1 MGRPELPLAT
11 CSAQPWAAGFS
22 LWGWFG
28 FSVGLHLGLCFPGL
42 DSERRAEGGPLA
54 ELRAPRGRCRR
65 QGPHFWDT
73 QRGPEGWGAGSL
85 DPCGPTLILTQR
97 VSRPPRSLEVSAASL
112 GPVLSYSF
120 SLDCDS
126 G

>member
-1 MGRPELPLAT
+1 M
-11 CSAQPWAAGFS
+11 
-22 LWGWFG
+22 
-28 FSVGLHLGLCFPGL
+28 
-42 DSERRAEGGPLA
+42 
-54 ELRAPRGRCRR
+54 
-65 QGPHFWDT
+65 
-73 QRGPEGWGAGSL
+73 